1 MTYDN
6 SWIIT
11 CGLCCIYPIAFYLA
25 VTWFMKRAKLI
36 DWQNIRFPWS
46 KQ

>member
-1 MTYDN
+1 MSYEN

-11 CGLCCIYPIAFYLA
+11 CGLCCIWPLAFHLGA
-25 VTWFMKRAKLI
+25 LWISKRAKLI
-36 DWQNIRFPWS
+36 DWENVRLPWR